1 MGLHEGNIMSR
12 YNNPRSKRKQKARA
26 KRQAAEM
33 CTYHNTHA
41 LDESQD
47 AAWCISPDEFIRREQ
62 RVTFTKQEQV
72 TVKRKRVRKVEDTEP
87 RQVSAAA

>member
-1 MGLHEGNIMSR
+1 MSR
-12 YNNPRSKRKQKARA
+12 YRNPRSKRKQKARA
-26 KRQAAEM
+26 KQQAREM
-33 CTYHNTHA
+33 CTHMNVRQV
-41 LDESQD
+41 DESQD